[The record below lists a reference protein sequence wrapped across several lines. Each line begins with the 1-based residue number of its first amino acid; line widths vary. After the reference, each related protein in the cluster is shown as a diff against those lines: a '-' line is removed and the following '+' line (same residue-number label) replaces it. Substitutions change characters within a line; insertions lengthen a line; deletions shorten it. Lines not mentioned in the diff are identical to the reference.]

1 MCPYGSRKRAVFL
14 ILFIVLGVTKDF
26 CNKLDIYMRSICFP
40 ITSRIHYARQKRLLE
55 KLRSHPKI
63 NLQLIVG
70 GSVLL
75 DKYGERF
82 FPAIQKDGFRVDEV
96 LFNVVDG
103 GSNIAMA
110 KTAGLTALEFSNS
123 LHKLNSHVVL
133 IRGDRFEQL
142 AIAMVAAYLNKTIAH
157 IEGGDVSGTID
168 ESVRHAIT
176 KLAHLHFVTNE
187 DSRRRVIQMGEN
199 PRSVF
204 NVGSPEV
211 EFASLVDPK
220 NDGRIVNKAGTG
232 PQIDVQKPFLMV
244 LQHPVT
250 TASNNRRNTETLL
263 QAIDALNM
271 PVAWFWPNSDAGTNE
286 IAKAIRIYREQGKIK
301 NNKIRFVTD
310 LLPEDFIG
318 LLRKASILIGNS
330 SSGIKEASYFGTPV
344 VNIGT
349 RQQGRLR
356 GPNVMD
362 VGFQR
367 LAIIQSIKKQLE
379 HGRYPPS
386 HIYYKFDTSE
396 IIVKIL
402 SKAKLQSQKKFFDLK
417 N

>member
-1 MCPYGSRKRAVFL
+1 
-14 ILFIVLGVTKDF
+14 
-26 CNKLDIYMRSICFP
+26 MRSICFP

-220 NDGRIVNKAGTG
+220 NDGRIVNKVGTGPQIDVQKPFLMVLQHPVTTGIVNKAGTG